1 MLFLCHVAPVR
12 QRDELSSGIGKSPPL
27 LKDCSTWLRAV
38 FFSIRDCI
46 NLHKK
51 KTVPAYH
58 QDYCLIDIE
67 TGYAADIP
75 FPVQI
80 CPDEPYAD
88 ILYIIRQQNR
98 KKLTLFFAIFS
109 ILFLRFFK
117 RQYFCQILIT

>member
-1 MLFLCHVAPVR
+1 MLFLCHVVPVR

-38 FFSIRDCI
+38 FFNIRDCI

-58 QDYCLIDIE
+58 QDYCLIEIK

-75 FPVQI
+75 HPGQI
-80 CPDEPYAD
+80 CPDEPYTD
-88 ILYIIRQQNR
+88 ILYIIRQR
-98 KKLTLFFAIFS
+98 KKKKLTLFFNFQHTIFKN
-109 ILFLRFFK
+109 IF
-117 RQYFCQILIT
+117 